1 MPKKDTNDGRRGFSP
16 DRFTGDRAYDDRGRV
31 IPVNSL
37 QQYFHES
44 IEAVVS
50 RQSVEIDPHATHY
63 VVNLLTLYSRSEA
76 LYEDAGGHYGLKP
89 LAIMMRDAVDAPTL
103 EERQFALRRLGDV
116 ALFIAGCFADSLA
129 EKLVDLDYYIYM
141 GGSAYGSLSD
151 EMRGSV
157 RGRAFSA
164 VFAELAR
171 KFQVMVDVL
180 NEVSESARASQD
192 RDILRLYE
200 VWLKTGSRRA
210 EALLRREGIE
220 PLSDSRPGTRH

>member
-1 MPKKDTNDGRRGFSP
+1 MQKRGRRGFSP
-16 DRFTGDRAYDDRGRV
+16 EQRLDAGGTV
-31 IPVNSL
+31 IPVSNL

-44 IEAVVS
+44 IEEVVS

-89 LAIMMRDAVDAPTL
+89 LAFMMRDAVDAPTL
-103 EERQFALRRLGDV
+103 EERRFALQRLGDV

-151 EMRGSV
+151 EMRGSI

-164 VFAELAR
+164 IFGELAR

-180 NEVSESARASQD
+180 NEVSESARDSQD

-200 VWLKTGSRRA
+200 VWLKTGSQRA

-220 PLSDSRPGTRH
+220 LLSDSRSGTRH